1 MSYTAPAKYLHWVIA
16 GLIVVQYVLGELAEG
31 AAEQGGQLAQLALLA
46 NHKSVGMTV
55 LMLAL
60 IRLAWRAT
68 HTPPPLQGARMQ
80 VLTARA
86 AHWAMYGLI
95 FALPVSGWLM
105 SSASAYSVSWFNLFT
120 FPDLVGA
127 DAEFKETLEFVHEAL
142 ARALFLLAVVHVAAA
157 AWHHFYAK
165 DAVLRAMW
173 SLGAVVLA
181 VLLAAGAIRLLGS
194 VDSPAGDT
202 MPAAQSVAAS
212 EPAAA
217 DTQSSLPLWVIDYS
231 NSEIRFSAE
240 QAGAGFSGVFAQWQ
254 GQIQFDEANLVASR
268 ARVAIDLRSVNTA
281 DAERDQTLAQ
291 PEWFAAP
298 QAVFA
303 ASEFSPA
310 GEEYEATNATLDFGS
325 GPLPIAF
332 RFSIASHSDRLT
344 LNGTAQL
351 DRLALNIGTGDWTDT
366 TWVGQYVDVEV
377 RVSVSGE

>member
-1 MSYTAPAKYLHWVIA
+1 
-16 GLIVVQYVLGELAEG
+16 VQYVLGELAEG

-60 IRLAWRAT
+60 IRLAWRFA
-68 HTPPPLQGARMQ
+68 HAPPPLEAARMQ

-86 AHWAMYGLI
+86 AHWALYGLI
-95 FALPVSGWLM
+95 FALPLSGWLM

-127 DAEFKETLEFVHEAL
+127 DAQFKETLESVHEAL
-142 ARALFLLAVVHVAAA
+142 ARVLLLLAVVHVAAA
-157 AWHHFYAK
+157 VWHHFFAQ
-165 DAVLRAMW
+165 DAVLRGMW

-181 VLLAAGAIRLLGS
+181 VLLAAGGITLLGS
-194 VDSPAGDT
+194 VDPPAGDA
-202 MPAAQSVAAS
+202 MPAAQSAEVPVAPVVAS
-212 EPAAA
+212 SETAAA
-217 DTQSSLPLWVIDYS
+217 DGPASLSIWMMDYS
-231 NSEIRFSAE
+231 QSEIRFSAE
-240 QAGAGFSGVFAQWQ
+240 QAGAGFTGVFAQWQ
-254 GQIQFDEANLVASR
+254 GQIQFDEANLAASR

-291 PEWFAAP
+291 SEWFATP

-303 ASEFSPA
+303 ASEFNRV
-310 GEEYEATNATLDFGS
+310 GDDYEATNATLDFGN
-325 GPLPIAF
+325 GPIPIAF
-332 RFSIASHSDRLT
+332 RFTIAGHNDQLT
-344 LNGTAQL
+344 LSGTAQL

-377 RVSVSGE
+377 LVKASRE